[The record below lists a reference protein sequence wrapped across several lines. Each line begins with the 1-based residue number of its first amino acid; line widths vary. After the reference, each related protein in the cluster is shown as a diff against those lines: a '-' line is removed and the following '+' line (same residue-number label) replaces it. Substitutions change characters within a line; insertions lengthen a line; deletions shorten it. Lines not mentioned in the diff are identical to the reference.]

1 MVEGL
6 GMGADET
13 EKLSNPMSNM
23 RPNILVLKVIGQL
36 DY

>member
-13 EKLSNPMSNM
+13 EKFSSLKSNM
-23 RPNILVLKVIGQL
+23 RPIILVLKVIGLL
-36 DY
+36 DC